1 MSARVTRAVQNDDVD
16 DLQDMIAYGL
26 SIDFILDTPAG
37 SDPDLLQFSPPLVSL
52 AAFYGAEKCFRYL
65 LVNGA
70 NFELVDSVSSSFTNP
85 FSHHSSNDRSFRGR
99 RRRSVDHLLLERTG
113 HQF

>member
-1 MSARVTRAVQNDDVD
+1 MVTFCAIPDDMSARVTRAVQNDDVD

-26 SIDFILDTPAG
+26 SIDFIHDTPAD
-37 SDPDLLQFSPPLVSL
+37 SDADLLKFSPPLVSL

-70 NFELVDSVSSSFTNP
+70 NVELVDSVRSSFTNL
-85 FSHHSSNDRSFRGR
+85 FSCRLSKDRSFCGR
-99 RRRSVDHLLLERTG
+99 RRR
-113 HQF
+113 